1 MIGARSLGLTL
12 VLAWQVL
19 AGGIGTLLHT
29 CSMSAEMAV
38 ATCKCGHSQRPAED
52 VDQLRRADCCKEELV
67 RAEIAPALRDSVR
80 GVETL
85 SVPALPA
92 LALAPVDATA
102 LPSQVLAWRTSPPS
116 QGPPV
121 FLKIRTLLI

>member
-1 MIGARSLGLTL
+1 MVGVRSLGLAL
-12 VLAWQVL
+12 VLAWQAL

-38 ATCKCGHSQRPAED
+38 AACKCRHSQRAAED
-52 VDQLRRADCCKEELV
+52 GDQLRRTDCCKEELV
-67 RAEIAPALRDSVR
+67 RAEIAPAVRDAVR
-80 GVETL
+80 APE
-85 SVPALPA
+85 ALNAPA
-92 LALAPVDATA
+92 LAAPALASVDASA
-102 LPSQVLAWRTSPPS
+102 LPSQVLAWRASPPG